1 MSAPLA
7 VLHDGR
13 RRPWFAAPNA
23 IWEVPGLSAHAILV
37 YLYLRRCAG
46 TGRTCW
52 PARTT
57 IARACRISVDSV
69 DRALRQLCDLG
80 LVAKEPRHRPDGG
93 SRSNVY
99 VLFDPPSPATA
110 PLPEGAFDR
119 QPHPLAAV
127 SGHPQLPAAR
137 RGAAESGPGGRTAR
151 HEEHT
156 SEEDS
161 TRQQQPAPLRD
172 DDALR
177 AQAEVEAARRQA
189 AAAADPQAAALV
201 PDEPARLAAAYH
213 EITGYTLSRREAAY
227 IVRRWGLSYALE
239 KLQLVAWQRE
249 RGGFERSPKA
259 YFLAALKGDWRREEH
274 VPERVQRR
282 LEEERRRE
290 EAARRMEE
298 ERRRLEAERREAAAL
313 DAWIASLPEPERRRL
328 EAEAEARVRQR
339 LGERLRQI
347 GAAARMLVL
356 IELRSLAR
364 RRWGLVPA
372 ACPVSA

>member
-1 MSAPLA
+1 MSAP
-7 VLHDGR
+7 VTMLHDGR
-13 RRPWFAAPNA
+13 RQPWFPAPNA

-69 DRALRQLCDLG
+69 DRALRQLCELG
-80 LVAKEPRHRPDGG
+80 LITKESRHRPDGG

-99 VLFDPPSPATA
+99 VLFDPPAPATA
-110 PLPEGAFDR
+110 PFLEGAPVHEPD
-119 QPHPLAAV
+119 PLAAH
-127 SGHPQLPAAR
+127 SGHPRPPAAG
-137 RGAAESGPGGRTAR
+137 RGAADSGPGGRSER
-151 HEEHT
+151 HEGQTREK
-156 SEEDS
+156 DS
-161 TRQQQPAPLRD
+161 SKQQQPPAGRD

-177 AQAEVEAARRQA
+177 ARAEIEAGSWEA
-189 AAAADPQAAALV
+189 AAAADPVAV
-201 PDEPARLAAAYH
+201 PSAPDDAARLQAAYH
-213 EITGYTLSRREAAY
+213 EVTGYTLTHREAAY

-239 KLQLVAWQRE
+239 KLRLVAWQRE

-274 VPERVQRR
+274 VPAHVQRR

-290 EAARRMEE
+290 EAARRLEE
-298 ERRRLEAERREAAAL
+298 ERRRIEAERREAAAL

-372 ACPVSA
+372 ACAASA